1 MVEKWLFRMI
11 LGGVLVAL
19 TASVLGS
26 IDDIK
31 RYIRI
36 KRM

>member
-1 MVEKWLFRMI
+1 MVEKWFFRSI
-11 LGGVLVAL
+11 VIAVLAVLAAATVAS
-19 TASVLGS
+19 A
-26 IDDIK
+26 DDIK